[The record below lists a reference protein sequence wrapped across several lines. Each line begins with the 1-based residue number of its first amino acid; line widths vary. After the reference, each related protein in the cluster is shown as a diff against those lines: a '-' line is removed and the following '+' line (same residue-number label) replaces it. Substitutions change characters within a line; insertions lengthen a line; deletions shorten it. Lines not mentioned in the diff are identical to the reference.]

1 MLKNIKNGY
10 IDIDRTLL
18 VFEEA
23 NLLRS
28 FTFFVRSIRL
38 SRSCS
43 REGKFQGKTNRV
55 EPIVVGLTADSD
67 DDEGI
72 PQRNFNSNTPV
83 RSPVRVDIT
92 SDSGSDE
99 PSLSTAPGKTS
110 RVHTTPRSILDRNF
124 YLAQA
129 ASKELY
135 PWQRQRQKERPQQQR
150 P

>member
-1 MLKNIKNGY
+1 MDTSTSTAPY
-10 IDIDRTLL
+10 SS
-18 VFEEA
+18 
-23 NLLRS
+23 LRRQTSYAPSPSS
-28 FTFFVRSIRL
+28 FVPSGSPAL
-38 SRSCS
+38 AQEKGSSRA
-43 REGKFQGKTNRV
+43 KTNRV